1 MSFFGLSIA
10 THDFGDLSAIDLME
24 RVQSCWL
31 IEPSCGAEFQMV
43 QSCYPDLDLVV
54 VELVQM
60 VQMVQMALVV
70 ELSPAGPSGRLAL
83 ARSGEQNSVKPPAGA
98 GEPQL
103 DRRV

>member
-1 MSFFGLSIA
+1 
-10 THDFGDLSAIDLME
+10 ME

-60 VQMVQMALVV
+60 DQMVQMDLALVV

-83 ARSGEQNSVKPPAGA
+83 ARSGEQNSVKPPPAA
-98 GEPQL
+98 AAEPQL

>member
-1 MSFFGLSIA
+1 
-10 THDFGDLSAIDLME
+10 ME

-43 QSCYPDLDLVV
+43 QSCDPDLDLVV

-60 VQMVQMALVV
+60 VQMVQMVQIDLALVV

-83 ARSGEQNSVKPPAGA
+83 ARSGEQNSVKPPAA

>member
-1 MSFFGLSIA
+1 
-10 THDFGDLSAIDLME
+10 ME

-60 VQMVQMALVV
+60 VQMVQIDLALVV

-83 ARSGEQNSVKPPAGA
+83 ARSGEQNSVKPPPAA